1 MMVVAGKN
9 KSVERQCGRQRC
21 YAVINFKRLLPC
33 QPAQALPNLW
43 KARLVL
49 IRAQRGTHLDLY
61 ARK

>member
-1 MMVVAGKN
+1 VIISETD
-9 KSVERQCGRQRC
+9 KSIEKQCGWQRG
-21 YAVINFKRLLPC
+21 YAVINFKHLLPC

-61 ARK
+61 ARE